1 MPFRPG
7 TWYLHLDLCLQ
18 LGHCRHTCLNHM
30 QYDNC
35 ELNESHIII
44 HTVALV
50 LVLVMVLVVVVVVVV
65 VLLLGVLVEVLGVL
79 LVTW

>member
-1 MPFRPG
+1 
-7 TWYLHLDLCLQ
+7 
-18 LGHCRHTCLNHM
+18 M

-44 HTVALV
+44 HKVVLV
-50 LVLVMVLVVVVVVVV
+50 LVLVMVLVVVVGVV
-65 VLLLGVLVEVLGVL
+65 VLLLGVL

>member
-1 MPFRPG
+1 
-7 TWYLHLDLCLQ
+7 
-18 LGHCRHTCLNHM
+18 M
-30 QYDNC
+30 QYDSC
-35 ELNESHIII
+35 ELNESHII
-44 HTVALV
+44 HKVALV